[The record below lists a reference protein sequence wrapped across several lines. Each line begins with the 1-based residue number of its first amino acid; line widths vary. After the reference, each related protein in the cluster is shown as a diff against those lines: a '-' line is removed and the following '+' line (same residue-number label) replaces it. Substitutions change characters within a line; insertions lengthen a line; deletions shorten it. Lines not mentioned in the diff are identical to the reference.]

1 MIIRYI
7 FKYYSNIK
15 MSLMMTSIRLM
26 VIIKYENG
34 PQRFLWGPTW
44 WRSMM
49 IECWQ
54 PWWRRWC
61 QQQWQEQSIRRWRHN
76 QPSEDCFH
84 STYLLS
90 IIILTTMILILRFDT
105 ICAFISISFDDI
117 IKISTL
123 TTIDESI
130 DALKA
135 IASSSEPTKLISI
148 HQRVKAL
155 MLNGHNQ
162 LIHLHPGERVA
173 H

>member
-1 MIIRYI
+1 MKIDHKDFYGGQHDGEVWWLNVDNLDGGDDTNSNDKSKVSDDDDIINPVKIASTRHI
-7 FKYYSNIK
+7 
-15 MSLMMTSIRLM
+15 SLA
-26 VIIKYENG
+26 
-34 PQRFLWGPTW
+34 F
-44 WRSMM
+44 
-49 IECWQ
+49 
-54 PWWRRWC
+54 
-61 QQQWQEQSIRRWRHN
+61 
-76 QPSEDCFH
+76 
-84 STYLLS
+84 
-90 IIILTTMILILRFDT
+90 LTTMILILRFDT
-105 ICAFISISFDDI
+105 ICAFISISIDDI

>member
-1 MIIRYI
+1 MNVDNLDGGDDDDDDDDNLDGGDDANSNDKSKVSDDDDIINPVKIASTRHI
-7 FKYYSNIK
+7 
-15 MSLMMTSIRLM
+15 SLA
-26 VIIKYENG
+26 
-34 PQRFLWGPTW
+34 F
-44 WRSMM
+44 
-49 IECWQ
+49 
-54 PWWRRWC
+54 
-61 QQQWQEQSIRRWRHN
+61 
-76 QPSEDCFH
+76 
-84 STYLLS
+84 
-90 IIILTTMILILRFDT
+90 LTTMILILRFDT
-105 ICAFISISFDDI
+105 ICAFISISFDNF

>member
-1 MIIRYI
+1 MNVDNLDGGYDDDDYDDNLHGGDDANSNDKSKVSDDDDIINPVKIASTRHI
-7 FKYYSNIK
+7 
-15 MSLMMTSIRLM
+15 SLALL
-26 VIIKYENG
+26 
-34 PQRFLWGPTW
+34 FLTA
-44 WRSMM
+44 
-49 IECWQ
+49 
-54 PWWRRWC
+54 
-61 QQQWQEQSIRRWRHN
+61 
-76 QPSEDCFH
+76 
-84 STYLLS
+84 
-90 IIILTTMILILRFDT
+90 MILILGFDT
-105 ICAFISISFDDI
+105 ICAFISISIDDI

>member
-1 MIIRYI
+1 MNVDNLNGGDDANSNDKSKVSDDDDIINPVKIASTRHI
-7 FKYYSNIK
+7 
-15 MSLMMTSIRLM
+15 SLA
-26 VIIKYENG
+26 
-34 PQRFLWGPTW
+34 F
-44 WRSMM
+44 
-49 IECWQ
+49 
-54 PWWRRWC
+54 
-61 QQQWQEQSIRRWRHN
+61 
-76 QPSEDCFH
+76 
-84 STYLLS
+84 
-90 IIILTTMILILRFDT
+90 LTTMILILRFDT
-105 ICAFISISFDDI
+105 ICAFISISFDNF

-162 LIHLHPGERVA
+162 LILFHPGERVA

>member
-1 MIIRYI
+1 MISDISWNIIQILECHNEGDDDDDNLDGGDDANSNDKSKVSDDDDIINPVKIASTRHI
-7 FKYYSNIK
+7 F
-15 MSLMMTSIRLM
+15 LALL
-26 VIIKYENG
+26 
-34 PQRFLWGPTW
+34 FLTA
-44 WRSMM
+44 
-49 IECWQ
+49 
-54 PWWRRWC
+54 
-61 QQQWQEQSIRRWRHN
+61 
-76 QPSEDCFH
+76 
-84 STYLLS
+84 
-90 IIILTTMILILRFDT
+90 MILILRFDT
-105 ICAFISISFDDI
+105 ICAFISISFDNF